1 MRICSVYTL
10 MWFLER
16 LQSDSNNCGNRSL
29 TELIQYDLGLNVN
42 LANSINPCIIVDGT
56 IVSNEG
62 KSDEVKTERGMKPV
76 IRILG
81 QSIMNGMHKIWK
93 TIDTYSQKDDLDKK
107 LYEVAKIVSRRI
119 EKRHE
124 YIARKLEYLFLFST
138 C

>member
-16 LQSDSNNCGNRSL
+16 LQSDSNNCSNRSL

-62 KSDEVKTERGMKPV
+62 KSDEVKTERGMV
-76 IRILG
+76 ITFI
-81 QSIMNGMHKIWK
+81 SDCI
-93 TIDTYSQKDDLDKK
+93 IDCKYFC
-107 LYEVAKIVSRRI
+107 VRNR
-119 EKRHE
+119 
-124 YIARKLEYLFLFST
+124 
-138 C
+138 

>member
-1 MRICSVYTL
+1 MRLTV
-10 MWFLER
+10 
-16 LQSDSNNCGNRSL
+16 SL
-29 TELIQYDLGLNVN
+29 IAVGCIILVVTQ
-42 LANSINPCIIVDGT
+42 INIVDGT

-93 TIDTYSQKDDLDKK
+93 TIDTYSQKDDLDRK

-124 YIARKLEYLFLFST
+124 YIAKKLEDMLIFAT
-138 C
+138 T